1 MWTSNY
7 LLETLIAEYA
17 ADLAREAARGGGAW
31 SRRAAVRRRSWE
43 PEAVGIPVTAVGTK
57 CNAIETWRRRQ

>member
-1 MWTSNY
+1 MWTSTY
-7 LLETLIAEYA
+7 LLETPIAEYA
-17 ADLAREAARGGGAW
+17 ADLEREAARGRGAW

-43 PEAVGIPVTAVGTK
+43 PAAAGIPVTAAGTK